1 MRKEKFKP
9 GVYEPKNPHKFTG
22 SATGGTRAV
31 YRSSWE
37 LRVFLF
43 LDSSPYIACWS
54 SESVVI
60 NYTFAGKMHR
70 YYVDVYFE
78 AVDINGLRK
87 KFLVEIKPY
96 EQSIPPVP
104 PKRMTAASSR
114 TYTAKALT
122 YQQNVA
128 KWKAASKY
136 AKQHG
141 MDFFVLTE
149 RNASFLVKS

>member
-1 MRKEKFKP
+1 MRKDKFKQ
-9 GVYEPKNPHKFTG
+9 GVYNPQNPQKFIK
-22 SATGGTRAV
+22 SATGGSSAI

-37 LRVFLF
+37 LRIFLY
-43 LDSSPYIACWS
+43 LDTNPYVIRWG
-54 SESVVI
+54 SELVVI
-60 NYTFAGKMHR
+60 PYVFAGQTHR
-70 YYVDVYFE
+70 YYVDLYFE
-78 AVDINGLRK
+78 VVDKNDVHK
-87 KFLVEIKPY
+87 KFLVEVKPY
-96 EQSIPPVP
+96 DQSVPPIP

-149 RNASFLVKS
+149 KNASFLAKS